1 MFLKACQEHFN
12 LVQSNLFDITDLE
25 DLDKRR
31 GTTDENDFDRSIDEE
46 KHRRL
51 KKVSKKKV
59 F

>member
-31 GTTDENDFDRSIDEE
+31 GTTDDNDFDRSIDE

-51 KKVSKKKV
+51 RKVNSI
-59 F
+59 